1 MLLEERQEGKY
12 KELLEK
18 AVEQIQR
25 RGFKDIRV
33 KLDGY
38 EEPKSFSQKKEDN
51 TYIPDITATNS
62 KGKFYFEIAQKTN
75 DTTSMVS
82 KWKLLSTIAE
92 MKNGGLNILVPYGQN
107 KFTNN
112 LVEQYNIKANLLKMN

>member
-1 MLLEERQEGKY
+1 MLSEEREEGKY

-18 AVEQIQR
+18 AVEQVQR

-33 KLDGY
+33 KLDGF

-92 MKNGGLNILVPYGQN
+92 MKNGDLNILVPYGQN
-107 KFTNN
+107 KFTNE

>member
-1 MLLEERQEGKY
+1 MLSEEREEGKY

-18 AVEQIQR
+18 AVEQVQR
-25 RGFKDIRV
+25 RGFKDIKV
-33 KLDGY
+33 KLDGF

-62 KGKFYFEIAQKTN
+62 KGKYYFEIAQKTN

-107 KFTNN
+107 KFTNE

>member
-1 MLLEERQEGKY
+1 MLLEERQDVKY

-18 AVEQIQR
+18 AVEQVQR

-38 EEPKSFSQKKEDN
+38 EEPKSFSQQKEDN

-92 MKNGGLNILVPYGQN
+92 MKNGGLNILVPYGQS
-107 KFTNN
+107 KFTNE
-112 LVEQYNIKANLLKMN
+112 LVEQYNINAKLLKMN